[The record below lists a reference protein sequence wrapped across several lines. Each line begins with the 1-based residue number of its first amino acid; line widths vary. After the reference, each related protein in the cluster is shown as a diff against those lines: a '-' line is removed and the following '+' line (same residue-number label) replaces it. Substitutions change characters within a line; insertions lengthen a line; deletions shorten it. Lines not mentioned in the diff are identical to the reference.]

1 MPRTTVASSTQST
14 SDIDILCDTRTPRE
28 RALSSLVYKNFK
40 GLILDTFSPSHVIT
54 ETFEDYGFRV
64 GVLCES
70 FNGVKNNELWKQI
83 RELVDKPKENYQ
95 VVFCVGEIDVVFEFQ
110 FCELPIPNYPF
121 LGRNIARYEANVCY
135 DKRFSKQLF
144 IGVSKK
150 GVEIHD
156 YVADEVID
164 ELSVRE
170 AMATF
175 NNLLRRNIDAMER
188 IAITNPRQ
196 N

>member
-1 MPRTTVASSTQST
+1 M
-14 SDIDILCDTRTPRE
+14 
-28 RALSSLVYKNFK
+28 
-40 GLILDTFSPSHVIT
+40 
-54 ETFEDYGFRV
+54 
-64 GVLCES
+64 
-70 FNGVKNNELWKQI
+70 
-83 RELVDKPKENYQ
+83 
-95 VVFCVGEIDVVFEFQ
+95 VFEFQ
-110 FCELPIPNYPF
+110 FCEFPIPNCPF
-121 LGRNIARYEANVCY
+121 LGGNIARYEANVYY

-144 IGVSKK
+144 MGASKK

-170 AMATF
+170 AIATF
-175 NNLLRRNIDAMER
+175 NNLLRRNIEAMER